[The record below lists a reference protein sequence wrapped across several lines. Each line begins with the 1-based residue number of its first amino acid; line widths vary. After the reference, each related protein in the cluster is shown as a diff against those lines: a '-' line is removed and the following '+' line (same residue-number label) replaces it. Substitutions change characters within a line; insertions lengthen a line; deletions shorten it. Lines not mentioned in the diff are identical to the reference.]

1 MSENINENIYD
12 VDHILLKRTTN
23 GIAGTT
29 SVSGLS
35 FGEVIVVS
43 DTVDENESN
52 YLAIQP
58 NGESSNKTFVKGQ
71 PDTIVNN
78 AVYFTEENGQIQL
91 TDDNSTPLSFDVSA
105 GNVSYISGTTTYTDG
120 TVGDTLNDI
129 LSGDTFVENA
139 VNANNFNVTVG
150 TSTQCYVIGV
160 TDTSGYN
167 SGYINT
173 KVYFDASSGVLYGA
187 AWNDFAEHRLCTT
200 DTPGVCVVES
210 VNGVLIPSEAYKQGG
225 ACIISDTYGMVIG
238 EKSENSSPVAV
249 AGRVLAFV
257 ENKEKLQPGDALK
270 TAPEGKLAKMSRHEI
285 RRYPD
290 RIVGYVSEIPTYE
303 TWNNVE
309 VNGRVWV
316 KI

>member
-1 MSENINENIYD
+1 MNENIYG
-12 VDHILLKRTTN
+12 VDQILLKRTTS

-29 SVSGLS
+29 GVSGLS
-35 FGEVIVVS
+35 FGEVVVVS
-43 DTVDENESN
+43 ETVTENESSYENN

-58 NGESSNKTFVKGQ
+58 NGVSSNKTFVKGQ

-78 AVYFTEENGQIQL
+78 AVYFTEENNQIQL
-91 TDDNSTPLSFDVSA
+91 TDDKSTPLSFDVSA
-105 GNVSYISGTTTYTDG
+105 GNVSYISGTTYADG

-129 LSGDTFVENA
+129 LTGSTSVNKA
-139 VNANNFNVTVG
+139 TNANNFNVTVG
-150 TSTQCYVIGV
+150 SSTQCFVIGV
-160 TDTSGYN
+160 TGTSGYN
-167 SGYINT
+167 SGYINAN
-173 KVYFDASSGVLYGA
+173 VYFNASSGVLYGA

-200 DTPGVCVVES
+200 DTPGVCVVEA
-210 VNGVLIPSEAYKQGG
+210 VNGVLIPSDAYKQGG
-225 ACIISDTYGMVIG
+225 AYIISDTYGMVIG